1 MRLPLNGRLMETNES
16 LSWTPD
22 QNTLNAMR
30 CAGDE
35 IEDRLAGITEGVNQ

>member
-1 MRLPLNGRLMETNES
+1 MRLLLNGRLMETNQS
-16 LSWTPD
+16 LYETPD